1 MNRFIILAT
10 AGLAAVAI
18 SVSAQQQADP
28 VKTAA
33 DALGATTLKTLKF
46 TGFGANY
53 SVGQSP
59 SATEAWPRV
68 AIKSYEASINY
79 DASAMLVEML
89 REQGP
94 TVGSRSDP
102 TNQRWPD
109 GPPPR
114 TVPRGGGQPFT
125 GEQRQIQAVS
135 GNAAW
140 NVGFGPPPPPDPNR
154 VTAAEAFQIAGVPPP
169 TPARGRGE
177 GPAGGGEGG
186 ARGRGTPGGL
196 VAQPPQ
202 PAVAAAGER
211 AQQLWLTPH
220 GFLKAAIA
228 NKATTRKVPRG
239 TEVSFTVNGK
249 FKMTGLINN
258 RNEVER
264 VQTWV
269 DNPVLG
275 DMLVETTYTN
285 YQKFEGLTFPLR
297 IVQTQGGHPAL
308 ELWVSSVSPN
318 EMVDTAVPEPVKTA
332 TVPPVRVDVQRI
344 ANGVYYLTGGTHH
357 SVAIEMRDHIV
368 MVEGPLN
375 EERSLAV
382 IAKVK
387 ETIPGKPIR
396 FVINTHLHFD
406 HAGGLRTYVSEGATV
421 VTHQSNRA
429 YLEKAWAAPRTINP
443 DRLSQSKKIP
453 VFRTFMTKD
462 VLTDGARTIE
472 VHRIAD
478 NPHNDGFAMVYL
490 PAEKILIEA
499 DAYTPGAPST
509 PAVSPTTLNLY
520 QNIQRLR
527 LNVDRIAALHGPRI
541 ATMRDLEDATGRAGT
556 N

>member
-1 MNRFIILAT
+1 MKRIFILAT
-10 AGLAAVAI
+10 AAVAVVAI
-18 SVSAQQQADP
+18 GVSAQQPPDP
-28 VKTAA
+28 IRTAA
-33 DALGATTLKTLKF
+33 DTLGATTLKTLKY

-68 AIKSYEASINY
+68 SIKSYEASINY
-79 DASAMLVEML
+79 DTSSMLVEML

-94 TVGSRSDP
+94 VP
-102 TNQRWPD
+102 
-109 GPPPR
+109 
-114 TVPRGGGQPFT
+114 PRGGGQPFT

-140 NVGFGPPPPPDPNR
+140 NVGFGPPPPPDPTR
-154 VTAAEAFQIAGVPPP
+154 ITAAEAFQIAGVPPP
-169 TPARGRGE
+169 APARGRGE
-177 GPAGGGEGG
+177 GPAGGEGG
-186 ARGRGTPGGL
+186 GRGRGGAPGGL

-202 PAVAAAGER
+202 SAQAAAAER
-211 AQQLWLTPH
+211 AQQLWMTPH

-228 NKATTRKVPRG
+228 NKATARKVTG
-239 TEVSFTVNGK
+239 GNEVSFNVGGK
-249 FKMTGLINN
+249 YKLTGLINN

-275 DMLVETTYTN
+275 DMPIDTTYSN

-297 IVQTQGGHPAL
+297 IVQTQGGYPAFDV
-308 ELWVSSVSPN
+308 WVSSVSPN
-318 EMVDTAVPEPVKTA
+318 AMVDIAVPEPVKTA
-332 TVPPVRVDVQRI
+332 VAAPVRVEVQKI

-387 ETIPGKPIR
+387 DTIPNKPVR
-396 FVINTHLHFD
+396 FVVNTHLHFD
-406 HAGGLRTYVSEGATV
+406 HSGGLRAYVNEGATV
-421 VTHQSNRA
+421 VTHQLNRA
-429 YLEKAWAAPRTINP
+429 YLEKAWMAPRTINP
-443 DRLSQSKKIP
+443 DRLSQSKKVA

-472 VHRIAD
+472 VHRIAGS
-478 NPHNDGFAMVYL
+478 PHNDGFAMVYL

-499 DAYTPGAPST
+499 DAYTPAPPAPVAPAPARGRGAAAAP
-509 PAVSPTTLNLY
+509 PPPPPVSQATVNLY
-520 QNIQRLR
+520 ENIERLK
-527 LNVDRIAALHGPRI
+527 LNVDRIATLHGPRL
-541 ATMRDLEDATGRAGT
+541 ATMRDLEDATRPAGT